1 MKLVVATGNIG
12 KIKELNELLIDLPV
26 KLYGLNDFTNIS
38 DVEETGLTF
47 ADNAVLKA
55 ESYAVQT
62 GFWTL
67 SDDSGLEVE
76 ALGGAPG
83 IFSARYAGENASDQD
98 RITKLLEEL
107 NRTNDKVR
115 AARFICAMAIA
126 DKNGQKRFLA
136 EGICDGKIALQP
148 HGTNGFGYDPIF
160 VPNGFEQT
168 FGELSSTIKGK
179 ISHRARAI
187 AKIIRFLHTFTKNE
201 LDQ

>member
-1 MKLVVATGNIG
+1 MKLVVATQNAG
-12 KIKELNELLIDLPV
+12 KIRELNELLADLPV
-26 KLYGLNDFTNIS
+26 EFCGLNDFENIT
-38 DVEETGLTF
+38 DVEETGRTF
-47 ADNAVLKA
+47 AENAILKA

-83 IFSARYAGENASDQD
+83 VFSARYAGENASDQD
-98 RITKLLEEL
+98 RMRKLLEEL
-107 NRTNDKVR
+107 NCTNDKFR
-115 AARFICAMAIA
+115 RARFVCAMAISD
-126 DKNGQKRFLA
+126 DKGEKIFLA
-136 EGICDGKIALQP
+136 EGICDGKITLQP
-148 HGTNGFGYDPIF
+148 HGINGFGYDPIF
-160 VPNGFEQT
+160 VPNGYKQT

-187 AKIIRFLHTFTKNE
+187 TKIMRFLHTFTKNE